1 MDKLSQTVSF
11 VALSLV
17 LILAGC
23 GGGGGGSSATNTG
36 NGTGG
41 GTPTS
46 GTTGGTQVVSPTT
59 GTNIPTGTNITNI
72 TTNGGYYDFYYLQD
86 AGGTPA
92 STASTIVWSSPT
104 STSYNATYYLGIA
117 GGSGGIGNTF
127 TLGRPDLAT
136 GGFQADANVTI
147 AQACPIV
154 SLNVMSTNVLVEK
167 TRTNT
172 ITTANE
178 LASQVFSA
186 LYDCYTQPFPSY
198 NSLTVS
204 AVGALT
210 VSTVASTFTPST
222 PAVNIVVTS
231 ADFTSMLGGKWRLM
245 NGVYYSFNAFSFV
258 DTGGTLHYAIVMRG
272 VPNLTGNTTGNAPNA
287 FVSLWYK

>member
-1 MDKLSQTVSF
+1 MNKLSQTVSF
-11 VALSLV
+11 VALSLA

-23 GGGGGGSSATNTG
+23 GGGGGGGSAA
-36 NGTGG
+36 GTGG
-41 GTPTS
+41 GTTPLT

-92 STASTIVWSSPT
+92 STASTVIWSSPT

-117 GGSGGIGNTF
+117 GGTGGIGNIF
-127 TLGRPDLAT
+127 TLGRPDLAS

-154 SLNVMSTNVLVEK
+154 SLNVTSTNVLVEQS
-167 TRTNT
+167 RTNT
-172 ITTANE
+172 ITTANG
-178 LASQVFSA
+178 LASQVFTA

-204 AVGALT
+204 ATGALT
-210 VSTVASTFTPST
+210 VSTLTST
-222 PAVNIVVTS
+222 PTINIAATA
-231 ADFTSMLGGKWRLM
+231 ADFTSMLSGKWLKV
-245 NGVYYSFNAFSFV
+245 NPTPTTTVYYSFNAYSFI
-258 DTGGTLHYAIVMRG
+258 DTGGATHYAIVMRG
-272 VPNLTGNTTGNAPNA
+272 VPNATGNTTGG